1 MSHNDDYEAAA
12 TPVNCLMKKIS
23 SMFYESLNLE
33 SIPDQAMR
41 PGGLK
46 LTKGALELIGLQ
58 PGSKV
63 LDVACGAGATLLTL
77 VEDFRCYVCGLD
89 LSIKLLK
96 RAMTKLSSKGYDL
109 LAHLICA
116 DSEFMPMREQSF
128 DVVIC
133 ECSLSLFPNKLKALE
148 EMARILRRGGKVV
161 ITDVT
166 VRDHTVKE
174 AIGVA
179 WCMCIAGAE
188 TLEGYIE
195 LIERAG
201 LNVICSKDVSEV
213 YDWDSV
219 DEEVRKTLEGKIGYA
234 IIVGVKS

>member
-1 MSHNDDYEAAA
+1 
-12 TPVNCLMKKIS
+12 
-23 SMFYESLNLE
+23 
-33 SIPDQAMR
+33 
-41 PGGLK
+41 
-46 LTKGALELIGLQ
+46 
-58 PGSKV
+58 
-63 LDVACGAGATLLTL
+63 
-77 VEDFRCYVCGLD
+77 
-89 LSIKLLK
+89 
-96 RAMTKLSSKGYDL
+96 
-109 LAHLICA
+109 
-116 DSEFMPMREQSF
+116 
-128 DVVIC
+128 
-133 ECSLSLFPNKLKALE
+133 
-148 EMARILRRGGKVV
+148 RRGGKVV